1 MKILIADDEMGVKT
15 LFKHFMEQ
23 YPSPYT
29 EYKMVSTGEEL
40 RNTCLQEAFDI
51 VFSDIKMPG
60 LTGLEAI
67 YEIKNASESDT
78 TSYYI
83 ISGYEEFEFAQQAIR
98 LGIKDYILKP
108 VRYSVIEEILRKE
121 EEKLFLG
128 LSLEDAWA
136 MHDKEAAMRL
146 SQAIQD
152 LAASY
157 VETYKSFYSSLTG
170 WRDMAGAKK
179 IPIESDYF
187 KKWFDTECDTFD
199 KQYKFLEEATLSGTD
214 GSYSKELMLK
224 IVSQIDAN
232 YRNPSLG
239 LDMIADQLGY
249 STQYLSMI
257 FSKETGTPF
266 SLYLTK
272 KRIENAKRLL
282 STTKMKI
289 KDIAGMCGYS
299 YTSYFI
305 KVFRKETGSS
315 PAEWRDGPRK
325 Q

>member
-1 MKILIADDEMGVKT
+1 MKILIADDETGVKT
-15 LFKHFMEQ
+15 LFRHFMEQ

-29 EYKMVSTGEEL
+29 EYKMANTGEEL
-40 RNTCLQEAFDI
+40 RNLCLQESFDI

-67 YEIKNASESDT
+67 YEIKNASENDT
-78 TSYYI
+78 ASYYI
-83 ISGYEEFEFAQQAIR
+83 ISGYGEFEFAQQAIR

-108 VRYSVIEEILRKE
+108 VRYSVIEKILRSE

-128 LSLEDAWA
+128 LSLENAWA
-136 MHDKEAAMRL
+136 MKDEKAAMEL
-146 SQAIQD
+146 SQAIQN

-157 VETYKSFYSSLTG
+157 EERYKSSYSSLNG
-170 WRDMAGAKK
+170 WKSRAAGNG
-179 IPIESDYF
+179 IPIDGEYF
-187 KKWFDTECDTFD
+187 RKWFGSDLGTFNE
-199 KQYKFLEEATLSGTD
+199 QRAFLEKATLSSTD
-214 GSYSKELMLK
+214 GSYSKELMMK
-224 IVSQIDAN
+224 IISQIEDN

-257 FSKETGTPF
+257 FSKETGIPF

-272 KRIENAKRLL
+272 KRIENAKHLL
-282 STTKMKI
+282 DTTKMKV
-289 KDIAGMCGYS
+289 KDIAKLCGYS

-305 KVFRKETGSS
+305 KVFRKETGFS
-315 PAEWRDGPRK
+315 PNEWRDDPNS
-325 Q
+325 

>member
-1 MKILIADDEMGVKT
+1 MRVLIADDENGVRSM
-15 LFKHFMEQ
+15 FSHFMEQ

-29 EYKMVSTGEEL
+29 EYQMVSTGEEL

-187 KKWFDTECDTFD
+187 KNPN
-199 KQYKFLEEATLSGTD
+199 SP
-214 GSYSKELMLK
+214 
-224 IVSQIDAN
+224 QI
-232 YRNPSLG
+232 
-239 LDMIADQLGY
+239 IA
-249 STQYLSMI
+249 
-257 FSKETGTPF
+257 
-266 SLYLTK
+266 
-272 KRIENAKRLL
+272 RIGQ
-282 STTKMKI
+282 
-289 KDIAGMCGYS
+289 D
-299 YTSYFI
+299 
-305 KVFRKETGSS
+305 
-315 PAEWRDGPRK
+315 
-325 Q
+325 

>member
-1 MKILIADDEMGVKT
+1 MKILIADDETGVKT
-15 LFKHFMEQ
+15 LFRHFMEQ

-29 EYKMVSTGEEL
+29 EYKMANTGEEL
-40 RNTCLQEAFDI
+40 RNLCLQESFDI

-67 YEIKNASESDT
+67 YEIKNASENDT
-78 TSYYI
+78 ASYYI
-83 ISGYEEFEFAQQAIR
+83 ISGYGEFEFAQQAIR

-108 VRYSVIEEILRKE
+108 VRYSAIEKILRSE

-128 LSLEDAWA
+128 LSLENAWA
-136 MHDKEAAMRL
+136 MQDEKAAMEL
-146 SQAIQD
+146 SQAIQN

-157 VETYKSFYSSLTG
+157 EERYKSFYSSLNG
-170 WRDMAGAKK
+170 WKSRAAGNG
-179 IPIESDYF
+179 IPIDGEYF
-187 KKWFDTECDTFD
+187 RKWFGSDLGTFNE
-199 KQYKFLEEATLSGTD
+199 QRAFLEKATLSNTD
-214 GSYSKELMLK
+214 GSYSKELMMK
-224 IVSQIDAN
+224 IISQIEDN

-257 FSKETGTPF
+257 FSKETGIPF

-272 KRIENAKRLL
+272 KRIENAKHLL
-282 STTKMKI
+282 DTTKMKV
-289 KDIAGMCGYS
+289 KDIAKLCGYS

-305 KVFRKETGSS
+305 KVFRKETGFS
-315 PAEWRDGPRK
+315 PNEWRDDPNS
-325 Q
+325 

>member
-1 MKILIADDEMGVKT
+1 MSTKILIADDEMGVKT

-67 YEIKNASESDT
+67 YEIKNASKNDT

-108 VRYSVIEEILRKE
+108 VRYSVVEEILRNE

-136 MHDKEAAMRL
+136 MHDKEAAYSQGVTHFVGRTLRQMDLHDTEIATSGYKALMTIVDQTCNDPLQLFYDLQHYNPYAREMRL
-146 SQAIQD
+146 SLQVATEKV
-152 LAASY
+152 LN
-157 VETYKSFYSSLTG
+157 KL
-170 WRDMAGAKK
+170 R
-179 IPIESDYF
+179 ES
-187 KKWFDTECDTFD
+187 
-199 KQYKFLEEATLSGTD
+199 EEG
-214 GSYSKELMLK
+214 
-224 IVSQIDAN
+224 
-232 YRNPSLG
+232 
-239 LDMIADQLGY
+239 
-249 STQYLSMI
+249 
-257 FSKETGTPF
+257 
-266 SLYLTK
+266 
-272 KRIENAKRLL
+272 LL
-282 STTKMKI
+282 S
-289 KDIAGMCGYS
+289 
-299 YTSYFI
+299 
-305 KVFRKETGSS
+305 
-315 PAEWRDGPRK
+315 
-325 Q
+325 

>member
-1 MKILIADDEMGVKT
+1 MKILIADDETGVKT
-15 LFKHFMEQ
+15 LFRHFMEQ

-29 EYKMVSTGEEL
+29 EYKMANTGEEL
-40 RNTCLQEAFDI
+40 RNLCLQESFDI

-67 YEIKNASESDT
+67 YEIKNASENDT
-78 TSYYI
+78 ASYYI
-83 ISGYEEFEFAQQAIR
+83 ISGYGEFEFAQQAIR

-108 VRYSVIEEILRKE
+108 VRYSVIEKILRSE

-128 LSLEDAWA
+128 LSLENAWA
-136 MHDKEAAMRL
+136 MKDEKAAMEL
-146 SQAIQD
+146 SQAIQN

-157 VETYKSFYSSLTG
+157 EERYKSFYSSLNG
-170 WRDMAGAKK
+170 WKSRAAGNG
-179 IPIESDYF
+179 IPIDGEYF
-187 KKWFDTECDTFD
+187 RKWFGSDLGTFNE
-199 KQYKFLEEATLSGTD
+199 QRAFLEKATLSNTD
-214 GSYSKELMLK
+214 GSYSKELMMK
-224 IVSQIDAN
+224 IISQIEDN

-257 FSKETGTPF
+257 FSKETGIPF

-272 KRIENAKRLL
+272 KRIENAKHLL
-282 STTKMKI
+282 DTTKMKV
-289 KDIAGMCGYS
+289 KDIAKLCGYS

-305 KVFRKETGSS
+305 KVFRKETGFS
-315 PAEWRDGPRK
+315 PNEWRDDPNS
-325 Q
+325 